1 MARLSEMVSRHFET
15 LTCGR
20 YQSVGMEGT
29 APVSIRGSVTLPPSL
44 LSQGTLGS
52 LALATRLALSELYLD
67 SMEGFLV
74 LDDPFTDM
82 DDARRLAAGQAIGAF
97 AKDRQVI
104 LFTCHP
110 THARDLKEQAG
121 ATPVKVS
128 V

>member
-1 MARLSEMVSRHFET
+1 
-15 LTCGR
+15 
-20 YQSVGMEGT
+20 
-29 APVSIRGSVTLPPSL
+29 
-44 LSQGTLGS
+44 
-52 LALATRLALSELYLD
+52 
-67 SMEGFLV
+67 MEGFLV